1 MPARD
6 GGSMDE
12 LGDGQGADPVASS
25 VEELYRAHY
34 PGLVRLAGLL
44 LGDFFVGEEV
54 AQDAFARLVDASAGV
69 KAPVAYLRATVVN
82 LSRSRIRRAILARRH
97 RASQVPD
104 PPGPEG
110 ELEGVA
116 ARLALRQELG
126 NLPRRQREAVVL
138 RFYAGLTDAEIAEAM
153 RISTGSVKTHL
164 HRAMATLSQRMEAL
178 R

>member
-1 MPARD
+1 
-6 GGSMDE
+6 
-12 LGDGQGADPVASS
+12 
-25 VEELYRAHY
+25 
-34 PGLVRLAGLL
+34 
-44 LGDFFVGEEV
+44 
-54 AQDAFARLVDASAGV
+54 
-69 KAPVAYLRATVVN
+69 
-82 LSRSRIRRAILARRH
+82 
-97 RASQVPD
+97 VPD